1 MLRIVEDEEATSGT
15 SSLKKKQAEETDASA
30 VAQSEEPEP
39 EESVVA
45 KEETEDTETATEAA
59 DNEAIKRYVED
70 EEDEDEFGEI
80 SLKSILGGDIL
91 QSKFFVRQVIF
102 VLFVV
107 ALMLAYT
114 ANRYNSQ
121 QEIITI
127 DSLKLKLQEE
137 RYNVLTQSSEL
148 LNLSR
153 QSNIEVKLKE
163 NGDSALVNPT
173 TPPFEVKWERRMA
186 SVKPK
191 LTEKLKKKGF
201 GETEAYWKIKMT
213 NEEEGTK

>member
-1 MLRIVEDEEATSGT
+1 M
-15 SSLKKKQAEETDASA
+15 K
-30 VAQSEEPEP
+30 
-39 EESVVA
+39 
-45 KEETEDTETATEAA
+45 KEEIHIDEDILQEKEEEELAA
-59 DNEAIKRYVED
+59 SEKEAIKRYVED

-91 QSKFFVRQVIF
+91 QSRFFLRQVAF
-102 VLFVV
+102 VIFVV
-107 ALMLAYT
+107 ALMLFYT

-137 RYNVLTQSSEL
+137 RYNVLTQSGEL

-153 QSNIEVKLKE
+153 QSNIELKLKE

-173 TPPFEVKWERRMA
+173 TPPFEVK
-186 SVKPK
+186 
-191 LTEKLKKKGF
+191 
-201 GETEAYWKIKMT
+201 
-213 NEEEGTK
+213 

>member
-1 MLRIVEDEEATSGT
+1 MKKENQDTKKAMLRIVEDEEATSGT

-30 VAQSEEPEP
+30 VAQSEEPE
-39 EESVVA
+39 ESVVA
-45 KEETEDTETATEAA
+45 KDETEDTETATEAA

-127 DSLKLKLQEE
+127 DTGSCLEILLQVDLPNIIVREEPVQVRPVCLYRRFSGESLHYVE
-137 RYNVLTQSSEL
+137 YVPYTSD
-148 LNLSR
+148 R
-153 QSNIEVKLKE
+153 QQ
-163 NGDSALVNPT
+163 
-173 TPPFEVKWERRMA
+173 RR
-186 SVKPK
+186 
-191 LTEKLKKKGF
+191 
-201 GETEAYWKIKMT
+201 
-213 NEEEGTK
+213 